1 MDRIDELLE
10 TIVGQKERAIYH
22 RRAALDSAHSDRAQ
36 HDAEYNAACYN
47 ISKARQQIAAEYR
60 AMYEALEKAV
70 RVMNTFGNI
79 TNWPEEMPQEY
90 AEAIN
95 EGRTALA
102 AARGE
107 S

>member
-10 TIVGQKERAIYH
+10 TIVDQKERAIYH
-22 RRAALDSAHSDRAQ
+22 RRAALDSAHSDQAQ
-36 HDAEYNAACYN
+36 LEAEYTAACYN

-60 AMYEALEKAV
+60 AMYEALEFWRTKV
-70 RVMNTFGNI
+70 DQHRRI
-79 TNWPEEMPQEY
+79 EY
-90 AEAIN
+90 SPKWEREAYLRIA
-95 EGRTALA
+95 TALA